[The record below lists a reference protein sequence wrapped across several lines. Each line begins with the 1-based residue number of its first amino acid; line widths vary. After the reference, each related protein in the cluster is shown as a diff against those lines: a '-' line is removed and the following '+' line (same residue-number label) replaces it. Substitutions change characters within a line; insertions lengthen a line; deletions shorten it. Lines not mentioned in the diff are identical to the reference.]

1 VARGTARRAHR
12 VAHVRVG
19 RGWYPVAL
27 LLPAAGAAGPTVRLG
42 ARPAV
47 ALGYADWPGLVV
59 TFLPVLLVLV
69 VARSAAATALA
80 RP

>member
-1 VARGTARRAHR
+1 
-12 VAHVRVG
+12 VRVG
-19 RGWYPVAL
+19 RGWFPGAL
-27 LLPAAGAAGPTVRLG
+27 LRPAAVAAGFAGPTVRLG
-42 ARPAV
+42 ARPAE
-47 ALGYADWPGLVV
+47 ALGHADWPGLAV